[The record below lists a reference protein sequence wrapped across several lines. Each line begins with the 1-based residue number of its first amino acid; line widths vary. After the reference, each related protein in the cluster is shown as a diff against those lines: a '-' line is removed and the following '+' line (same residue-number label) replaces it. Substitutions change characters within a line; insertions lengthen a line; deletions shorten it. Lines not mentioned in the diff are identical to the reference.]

1 MVLVSIDY
9 EYSRML
15 RKESMKQH
23 VKVIAQNLKQDGG
36 FNGAGVSSLHVSKV
50 SKKAL
55 RILSACALLESAEG
69 MDNVSNSSP
78 MSPEALGQSQDFAW

>member
-1 MVLVSIDY
+1 
-9 EYSRML
+9 ML

-50 SKKAL
+50 FKKVL
-55 RILSACALLESAEG
+55 RSLSACALLESAE
-69 MDNVSNSSP
+69 
-78 MSPEALGQSQDFAW
+78 E